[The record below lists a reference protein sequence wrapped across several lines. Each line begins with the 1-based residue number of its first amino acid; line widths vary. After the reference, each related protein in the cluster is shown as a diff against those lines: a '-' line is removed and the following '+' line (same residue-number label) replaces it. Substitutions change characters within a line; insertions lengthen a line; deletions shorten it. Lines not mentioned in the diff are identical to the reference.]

1 MNRIVLIG
9 NGFDLA
15 HSLKT
20 QYKDFIDWYWKQRI
34 VRLFNEYTSISKD
47 PLCTFIVK
55 YPGANWY
62 GFFTQYLGFDKEQ
75 SIKKMWKI
83 INDDKNLYEIKK
95 SIFFDNINKSIETK
109 GWVDIENEYYKLLIE
124 YTIKNPDEEK
134 LQDLNKQLHC
144 LQENLIEYLK
154 EVDSQETDLIDLV
167 YEEIY
172 TPINIKD
179 IAVNSKD
186 TFCENLEKYIT
197 INEQEIN
204 KCKFTELANIKYS
217 NYNNVIDIYTYQRK
231 AERILEDKDSAINFQ
246 KKRLKL
252 EDVAFFTLPDN
263 VMLLSFNYT
272 CTAEMYNMSDVC
284 SLNYIHGKLDNPD
297 GVIFGY
303 GDELDEKNYKELKEH
318 SNNECLRNVKSIKYL
333 ESDNYRKVL
342 DFIES
347 EPFQVYIMGH
357 SCGNSD
363 RTLLNTLFEH
373 ENCISIKPYYY
384 QKDDGTDNYT
394 ELLQNIS
401 RNFTDMKLMRDRVV
415 NKTYCKPLPQNK

>member
-15 HSLKT
+15 HGLKT

-34 VRLFNEYTSISKD
+34 INFYNEYSNTSKD

-55 YPGANWY
+55 YPGANWN

-154 EVDSQETDLIDLV
+154 EVDSQDVDSTNQI
-167 YEEIY
+167 YKEIY
-172 TPINIKD
+172 EIIKIDDISIKHKRVLKEYIEDCIIKENIGKFNEKKNYYEHIAYAYCRHINSDIENYKKWETEKD
-179 IAVNSKD
+179 YP
-186 TFCENLEKYIT
+186 NL
-197 INEQEIN
+197 
-204 KCKFTELANIKYS
+204 FL
-217 NYNNVIDIYTYQRK
+217 
-231 AERILEDKDSAINFQ
+231 
-246 KKRLKL
+246 
-252 EDVAFFTLPDN
+252 LPDN

-272 CTAEMYNMSDVC
+272 GTAEMYNRSDVC
-284 SLNYIHGKLDNPD
+284 SLNYIHGKLDNPE

-318 SNNECLRNVKSIKYL
+318 NNNECLRNVKSIKYL

-394 ELLQNIS
+394 ELIQNIS